1 MADTKFDSRVKVSQ
15 IIKNQLPEF
24 ISSSEENFVDFLKQ
38 YYISL
43 EHRGAAFDIANNFDQ
58 YISTDNLTADIVSK
72 TYTLSQDV
80 GYIDDEIFVSSTAGF
95 PEEYGLLKINN
106 EIITYTEKTE
116 TSFTGC
122 IRGFSGVESYEE
134 DRGQHNLVFKTTSI
148 TEHSQGDSVINLSN
162 LFLKEFFKKLKYQFL
177 PGLENNDFDSNVNVG
192 SFIKQAK
199 SLYQSKGTD
208 ASFEILFKVLY
219 GVDAEVIDTERFL
232 LKSSSAEFIRR
243 KVLFGKLVSGNDPLK
258 VAGQTLI
265 SSDGSASAPISEIDY
280 YRSSTGE
287 NIYKISIS
295 EGYDEEGLLIGTFKE
310 TPVTKVIGN
319 VPVGSTTI
327 TVDSTISFPNSGT
340 IVSGSNTEISYTRK
354 TVNQFFGCSN
364 ITSEILDTDEI
375 KGTNFA
381 TSYEDG
387 DIGKPV
393 IFELKNIL
401 SDFNFSEEGY
411 TLIEAGD
418 KILVNNLG
426 EYIRDNQEENTYKE
440 FIFNSWIY
448 NTSSRFEIEF
458 SASNTTHTLSE
469 FPDKVSL
476 RKGDNVNIFRRG
488 ANVSLGTAKVGNISR
503 DQIDPTKGS
512 LTLTDLVLVDESTN
526 LADGQ
531 TGAKYDIKRIIK
543 TASSSSATVP
553 LEFSNVSANVQNTY
567 DDGGKNI
574 FVATNSLPDYEINPE
589 SIFEEITDTSS
600 IGTSEITIP
609 RPSLKFLTGDKIT
622 YTHGT
627 GNAIT
632 GLTSDTEYYIKVVDS
647 NKIKLYESL
656 SAIYTD
662 TNISLGVES
671 GIASTHRFTLSKLY
685 NKKLSPSFS
694 LRKYPI
700 STDKDV
706 KEKVKTPIDNSIGS
720 LINGVEIFNYKGV
733 DNIFYG
739 PLSNVIV
746 SEGGSGYDA
755 VYPPKIEI
763 DAPTEVG
770 GTTAL
775 VSPVIAGTVHSV
787 LLDEKDV
794 PVKSVKSVSI
804 LGGNGTGAVLEPV
817 IENRFREFEFEA
829 SSGVSTTTE
838 AITFT
843 QNHYFKNGQK
853 VVYSTNGNNPL
864 GIGTYQG
871 SNVNQN
877 KYLLNGGTYFV
888 KYVSSKSIGLY
899 ETEKDYL
906 AGINTVGF
914 TTVNR
919 TGIHKIRSFN
929 PEQVLSDIRVSNSG
943 NNYQYRKL
951 IITSDDRSTAISTTR
966 STINYKN
973 HGFDD
978 RSIVKYESTSAIDGL
993 VNNQDYYIMK
1003 IDNDSFRLATT
1014 TDNHTNKKY
1023 ISIGSIGG
1031 NVEHSFKYLPISVDI
1046 KVSYANTE
1054 QSISAT
1060 PVVRGEVI
1068 DLYLYEQGNKYGS
1081 EILNYEKLP
1090 EVFVKNGK
1098 NAIVQPVIINGK
1110 IDSVVVVDGGSEY
1123 YSLPDLV
1130 VNGSGTGAK
1139 LKPVI
1144 NATTGLLTG
1153 VTVIKGGLGYTS
1165 NTTISVKT
1173 TGTGLKL
1180 TPKIRSLTLENNKKF
1195 GNEYFK
1201 KISGSITDVSYSVLG
1216 YFDEVRNS
1224 FEDNVGTETE
1234 NFTHSPI
1241 IGWAYDGN
1249 PIYGAFGYSDPSS
1262 GTTVKRI
1269 ESSYVLDTSL
1279 IEDRPNLTD
1288 FPAGTFIEDYTF
1300 NGSGDLDEHNGRFT
1314 KTPDFPNGIYAYFS
1328 PIEENPDLP
1337 NTFQSVFPY
1346 FIGDTYRSSFIESI
1360 LVNTQENFDIQES
1373 GLLRNT
1379 APYRVGQKNS
1389 SNDYIDFDFSDKFN
1403 GGEVESSSTG
1413 DIDSFTVSKN
1423 GFDYAIGDLLV
1434 FDNSTSG
1441 GSGVSAEV
1449 SEILGKTINSI
1460 SVSKTKETGF
1470 VLENQNGKLELS
1482 SDAYHNFT
1490 NKNFVKIDNLSTPI
1504 SGLSGFYEI
1513 ESNTLSTTLNEEIV
1527 INSGVVTDIFVAN
1540 IPSSVSVGNTIG
1552 IGTENL
1558 EVLNIFDQERILRVR
1573 RNITGIAHSVG
1584 TAVTYRPSSFT
1595 IPFQIKELDS
1605 YKNNKVYFNP
1615 AQSVGIGTTVGVST
1629 SVSYIIGNTTQTLS
1643 IPTQTIHL
1651 PNHGFKDRQKVTI
1664 GRPSGVSSIG
1674 VYDYSTNSG
1683 FKILES
1689 PTDEVF
1695 IIKKSDN
1702 AIGIVT
1708 SLTGLGNTVGL
1719 SFTSTGADNYE
1730 YYFESQNNQI
1740 TADVT
1745 EINSTVSVSTSHGLK
1760 NNDKVTLSL
1769 LSNKN
1774 VGIGTST
1781 HVRLKFDE
1789 RTQKILVNSIGFNS
1803 TGINTTNNTIEIPN
1817 NDLRNGDKV
1826 YYETDSS
1833 PSGLANNSFYYVV
1846 KVSDD
1851 KIKLSETLID
1861 ATGST
1866 IKTISIGSTGGSDQ
1880 KLSLVNPQI
1889 DVIKNNNLVFDISD
1903 SSFENKTI
1911 EFFRDDNFINPYF
1924 SSSDSS
1930 SFNVVGVG
1938 TAGNSGAKITLN
1950 HSSSLD
1956 FNLYYAVKDETTG
1969 KVISADKDVKNY
1981 SKISYI
1987 DSFYNGNTYT
1997 VSGAGTTTSFQINLI
2012 GEPERDLYISSDV
2025 DSFSYST
2032 KSKNTIGPISKIR
2045 KISSG
2050 FNYAFLP
2057 KISDI
2062 TSSKGDGAG
2071 IKLVTKNIGNSERI
2085 KTINSGYS
2093 FPTDKTL
2100 SPSGNLPIIAN
2111 IIKDHEIKN
2120 IVVTSGGSDYYAEP
2134 NFVLVDSET
2143 RESVDTVSFEVE
2155 RNSNSIENVE
2165 AINSQGL
2172 DLKNYEL
2179 FTTENSNGVPVSKV
2193 EYSSSGIVTCT
2204 LITPIGGF
2212 NIAPFADN
2220 QEIFVEGIE
2229 KSGTDGDGFNS
2240 SDVGYK
2246 FFNIQEYLDET
2257 SPAKVVFD
2265 ISSFS
2270 TNPGIALT
2278 DQTYASII
2286 PRSKYPV
2293 FEVNLQQ
2300 SEFISNEQLLIDV
2313 GNGYVLSENNILKSD
2328 ASIAKIIGPD
2338 LLKKGYKI
2346 KGRNSGATAEID
2358 TITSLGGR
2366 FTEDV
2371 IYSTTDGWKNNIGNL
2386 SDDIQ
2391 VLPDNDYYQNLSY
2404 SIKSPIEYE
2413 KFIDPVNKIVHSS
2426 GLKNF
2431 GNLGITSSVSIGVGA
2446 AISDLS
2452 FTTEYVSDLRVDI
2465 IKDFDTVKDVD
2476 VQFISA
2482 DNKKSKYVEFQNKR
2496 LTDFFVCKTNRV
2508 LSIDNVENE
2517 FSSTTLGQEQYVD
2530 LLTYPKSLRY
2540 TNFLIQSVGIA
2551 STERQLNDIVVL
2563 NNNLDSFT
2571 IDKGTLTN
2579 SETVDYYA
2587 DVNGFIDPAGNLS
2600 LRYEP
2605 VNPFDKSYNI
2615 KIYRTYFDTTVT
2627 GVGTTSIGFVDITGN
2642 VESVGVGST
2651 AQILGIATESSQ
2663 ALLSEIFV
2671 NDLTTNQM
2679 NFFEVAVVN
2688 DGIESKHSE
2697 YFVDTEKL
2705 SGKSQSRLVSIGSTI
2720 ESGIL
2725 KLNITNDSSNKILYK
2740 ARTTNI
2746 DSPSVGTAGT
2756 YRFLAPEQPEG
2767 SERSMRLE
2775 SSHVETG
2782 SVGVGTTVLTFDV
2795 ATIGS
2800 VKSLIRIKNTDTNNT
2815 SMHQVMMVN
2824 DGADSFMMPK
2834 FYVSIGNTTGIGT
2847 FESQIDGSEL
2857 NLLFYP
2863 DFTANYEISS
2873 YSHVLYEDLDSD
2885 NIITDKEYG
2894 NITETLKNSRFNS
2907 INGDGNDQL
2916 EFEMEYNGVPIF
2928 QKTFNPSN
2936 SGILSTSTGIFTI
2949 NDHFFSN
2956 NEAVKYEPGA
2966 TFLDVTPTSIGIAE
2980 TTTGGTVFVGDFI
2993 AGLST
2998 ITGISSSLSEFF
3010 EVGQTVSGPSVP
3022 ASTQIV
3028 SVGNTFQ
3035 YFTGNIVGVGST
3047 VITGVANTSILKVN
3061 SGIFSGDGT
3070 SLGTIQS
3077 IGEETVTSNQIISVG
3092 TGRTYYTDALGFGI
3106 SLSNVSDST
3115 VIRKSFSSGFS
3126 TDICPS
3132 DVYIIKLTPNT
3143 FKITGTNNSGVG
3155 LTFTNTGA
3163 GNAHKFTM
3171 KKNIEKTLIN
3181 LNGIVQYPLSY
3192 SNISYTL
3199 EEPINSSQE
3208 FISLSGITTVNPTDL
3223 LKIGDEYVEVQN
3235 VGFGTTSVGP
3245 ITGIGTTTLAKVK
3258 RGFVGSAASSHSSGV
3273 SADVYKGSYDIVGNK
3288 LHFTHAPKGSGDND
3302 REDSRGLKF
3311 SRDTFNGRVFL
3322 RSDYST
3328 NIIYDNIS
3336 SEFNGIGRTF
3346 DVKYGGEDIDNIES
3360 GSPLLFINEVFQT
3373 PTSSNNAGNNYE
3385 YTDNGDTTTVTF
3397 TGITNPDNN
3406 IIVTSDTDVN
3416 QNGVP
3421 RGGVIVSL
3429 GSTPGL
3435 GYAPLVGASVTAVV
3449 GAGGS
3454 IVSVGLGTTDHPGS
3468 GYNDFVGIAVT
3479 VFEEG
3484 HSGTEAE
3491 ISATVGLGGT
3501 LSFTVQGNGG
3511 SGYTNP
3517 QIFVSDPSYSNLG
3530 AYGISRIGVGETTD
3544 TGSAFAVN
3552 LEVGAGATVGVGS
3565 THFGV
3570 TNFEVINFGYD
3581 FRLGDKFTVAGL
3593 VTAATLSEP
3602 IHQFELEVLGV
3613 YNDNFGSWQLGELDY
3628 IDSIKLL
3635 QNGVRQRFPL
3645 NYNGDLLNFE
3655 VDINDPDSAEIDLK
3669 ELLLVFV
3676 NGILQIPGDSYNFNG
3691 GTSIEF
3697 TSAPDPVDIVDIFF
3711 YRGTRGTDSFQENIA
3726 EKLAIGDE
3734 LQIKRDP
3741 DFSFSVTQDPRVVFD
3756 LRESDLVETVTYGGV
3771 GIVTAGDVA
3780 SNPSK
3785 ITDIKFTDVIPQKA
3799 DIFANGQN
3807 ISKARKRFASLVYP
3821 TTKVIR
3827 DIATSDTEIFV
3838 EDASSFNYEE
3848 NELGKAIVKFDV
3860 LVTEGT
3866 DKEFASTEVTVSSAS
3881 TISSIGILSGGSGY
3895 GSGGTINVEISTPPS
3910 GIGVGIGT
3918 TATATAT
3925 VSAAGTISSVSITD
3939 GGLGYS
3945 TTTSPQVLIPLP
3957 TPKTETISV
3966 RDVEGF
3972 SGIITGIGTTTTS
3985 GNSAIKFELYNED
3998 ASFGDTLE
4006 VGYPFSVSNTVLGT
4020 GVTSLTGAGVII
4032 GIGTTYADNIYEVAE
4047 VSISPTDSKL
4057 GIVTCRATYED
4068 SSLDYIA
4075 PYEEGHVTKIITSI
4089 GSTSNSE
4096 YGSAVAIGTDKIV
4109 VGSRFSEGVGIGSTN
4124 AGAVYVYDHDGTNEI
4139 KINPSDP
4146 NAYSY
4151 FGRSVAIGT
4160 DKIVVGAPQHGG
4172 YDPLNFGVGRVY
4184 IYDHDGTNE
4193 IKITDPDNNYDME
4206 FGRSVAIQ
4214 NDRIIIGAPGKTY
4227 MDFQGD
4233 PTIFGKVYI
4242 YDLSGNQIGVI
4253 TDPTTN
4259 GANEFGNH
4267 VAVGDGKLVI
4277 SSNAEEPGGALLV
4290 TGSIRIYDFDGDNL
4304 TNPIG
4309 PFFADDP
4316 GFFDRFGWSVA
4327 VGGNKIVVGAP
4338 YNDIVDADSDQSGA
4352 IYILDLDG
4360 SNQVQIR
4367 PSDISS
4373 KDNFGYSVA
4382 VRHNKIFVGA
4392 PSNQNDPNPNPG
4404 AVYVYNL
4411 DGTRE
4416 IKFTASDGDAN
4427 DKFGSAVAIGTD
4439 KVVVGSEDDQVGV
4452 GSTGSVYVYDLN
4464 LKDKVDVFGNFSW
4477 GRFLNATR
4485 ATSAQSY
4492 TVSGNTVSGL
4502 STYPQIQRRG
4512 YGLNDSGAYS
4522 N

>member
-134 DRGQHNLVFKTTSI
+134 DRGQQNLVFKTTNIS
-148 TEHSQGDSVINLSN
+148 EHNQGDSVINLSN

-177 PGLENNDFDSNVNVG
+177 PGLENNDLNPDVNVG

-199 SLYQSKGTD
+199 SLYQTKGTD
-208 ASFEILFKVLY
+208 GSFEILFKVLY
-219 GVDAEVIDTERFL
+219 GVNAEVIDTEKFL

-243 KVLFGKLVSGNDPLK
+243 KVLFGKLVSGQDPLK

-280 YRSSTGE
+280 YLSSTGE

-295 EGYDEEGLLIGTFKE
+295 EGYDEEGLLIGKFKE
-310 TPVTKVIGN
+310 TPLTKVIGN

-327 TVDSTISFPNSGT
+327 TVDSTVSFPNSGT
-340 IVSGSNTEISYTRK
+340 IISGSNNEISYTRK

-364 ITSEILDTDEI
+364 ITTEILDTDEI
-375 KGTNFA
+375 KGSNYA
-381 TSYEDG
+381 ISYEDG
-387 DIGKPV
+387 DINKPV

-401 SDFNFSEEGY
+401 SDFNFDDDEY
-411 TLIEAGD
+411 TLIESGD

-426 EYIRDNQEENTYKE
+426 EYIRNNQEENTFKE

-448 NTSSRFEIEF
+448 NTSSRFEIE
-458 SASNTTHTLSE
+458 SSESNTTHILAE

-476 RKGDNVNIFRRG
+476 KKDDNVKIFRRG
-488 ANVSLGTAKVGNISR
+488 ANESLATAKVENISR
-503 DQIDPTKGS
+503 LQSDSSKGS
-512 LTLTDLVLVDESTN
+512 LKLKEYEGEN
-526 LADGQ
+526 LGE
-531 TGAKYDIKRIIK
+531 GKYDIKRIIK
-543 TASSSSATVP
+543 TASSSSTTIP
-553 LEFSNVSANVQNTY
+553 LEFSNVSANIQNTY

-600 IGTSEITIP
+600 IGASEITIS
-609 RPSLKFLTGDKIT
+609 RPSLRFLTGDKIT

-627 GNAIT
+627 GNPIT
-632 GLTSDTEYYIKVVDS
+632 GLTSGNEYYIKVVDS
-647 NKIKLYESL
+647 NKIKLYNSL
-656 SAIYTD
+656 SEIYTD
-662 TNISLGVES
+662 ANISLATES
-671 GIASTHRFTLSKLY
+671 GIATTHRFTLSKLY

-700 STDKDV
+700 STYIDV
-706 KEKVKTPIDNSIGS
+706 KEKVKTPIDNTVGS
-720 LINGVEIFNYKGV
+720 LINGVEIFNYKGI
-733 DNIFYG
+733 DNVFYG
-739 PLSNVIV
+739 PLSDVIV

-787 LLDEKDV
+787 LLDEKDI

-817 IENRFREFEFEA
+817 IENRFREFEFDA
-829 SSGVSTTTE
+829 SSGVNNTTE

-843 QNHYFKNGQK
+843 QSHYFEDGQK

-871 SNVNQN
+871 SNVDQN
-877 KYLLNGGTYFV
+877 KYLLNGGTYFA
-888 KYVSSKSIGLY
+888 KYISSKSIGLY
-899 ETEKDYL
+899 ETKKDYL

-914 TTVNR
+914 TTVNKN
-919 TGIHKIRSFN
+919 GIHKIRSFN
-929 PEQVLSDIRVSNSG
+929 SEEVLSDIRVTNSG

-951 IITSDDRSTAISTTR
+951 IITSDNRSTSISTTR
-966 STINYKN
+966 STINYKD

-978 RSIVKYESTSAIDGL
+978 RSIVKYESTSTISGL
-993 VNNQDYYIMK
+993 TNDQDYYVIK
-1003 IDNDSFRLATT
+1003 IDNDSFRLAATK
-1014 TDNHTNKKY
+1014 DDHTNKKY
-1023 ISIGSIGG
+1023 ISIESIGG
-1031 NVEHSFKYLPISVDI
+1031 SVEHSFKYLPISVDI

-1054 QSISAT
+1054 QSVSAT

-1068 DLYLYEQGNKYGS
+1068 DLYVYEKGSKYGS

-1090 EVFVKNGK
+1090 LVSISSGK

-1110 IDSVVVVDGGSEY
+1110 IDSVFVIDSGSEY
-1123 YSLPDLV
+1123 HSLPDLI
-1130 VNGSGTGAK
+1130 VNGSGSGAK

-1144 NATTGLLTG
+1144 NPTTGSLTA
-1153 VTVIKGGLGYTS
+1153 VTVINSGFGYTS
-1165 NTTISVKT
+1165 DTTISVKT
-1173 TGTGLKL
+1173 IGTGLKL
-1180 TPKIRSLTLENNKKF
+1180 TPKIRSLTLDNNKKF
-1195 GNEYFK
+1195 GSEYFK
-1201 KISGSITDVSYSVLG
+1201 KITTSITDVSYSVTG
-1216 YFDEVRNS
+1216 YFDEIRSS
-1224 FEDNVGTETE
+1224 FEDNVGTE
-1234 NFTHSPI
+1234 NNDFTHSPI

-1249 PIYGAFGYSDPSS
+1249 PIYGAFGYSNPSD
-1262 GTTVKRI
+1262 GTTVKRL
-1269 ESSYVLDTSL
+1269 ESSYTLDTSL
-1279 IEDRPNLTD
+1279 VEDRPNLTD

-1300 NGSGDLDEHNGRFT
+1300 DGSGDLDEHNGRFT
-1314 KTPDFPNGIYAYFS
+1314 KTPDFPNGIYAYFA
-1328 PIEENPDLP
+1328 PIEENTNIP

-1346 FIGDTYRSSFIESI
+1346 FVGDTYRSSFIKSI
-1360 LVNTQENFDIQES
+1360 LENTQENFDIQNS

-1403 GGEVESSSTG
+1403 GGEVESSSRG
-1413 DIDSFTVSKN
+1413 DVDSFTVSKN
-1423 GFDYAIGDLLV
+1423 GFDYAIGDPLV

-1449 SEILGKTINSI
+1449 SEILGKTINNI
-1460 SVSKTKETGF
+1460 SVSRTKETGF
-1470 VLENQNGKLELS
+1470 VLENQNGKLKLS
-1482 SDAYHNFT
+1482 SDTYHNFT
-1490 NKNFVKIDNLSTPI
+1490 NNNFVKIDNLSTPV
-1504 SGLSGFYEI
+1504 SGLSGFYKI

-1540 IPSSVSVGNTIG
+1540 IPSSVSAGNTIG

-1558 EVLNIFDQERILRVR
+1558 EVLNVFEQERILRVKR
-1573 RNITGIAHSVG
+1573 SVTGIAHAVG
-1584 TAVTYRPSSFT
+1584 TGVTYRSSSFT
-1595 IPFQIKELDS
+1595 IPFQIEELDS
-1605 YKNNKVYFNP
+1605 YENNKVYFNP
-1615 AQSVGIGTTVGVST
+1615 TQSVGIGTTVGLST
-1629 SVSYIIGNTTQTLS
+1629 SVSYTIGNSTQTLS
-1643 IPTQTIHL
+1643 IPTQTIYL

-1664 GRPSGVSSIG
+1664 GRVSGVSSIG
-1674 VYDYSTNSG
+1674 VYDYSTDSE

-1689 PTDEVF
+1689 LTEEVF
-1695 IIKKSDN
+1695 VIKKSDN
-1702 AIGIVT
+1702 SIGIVT

-1719 SFTSTGADNYE
+1719 AFTSAGADNYE
-1730 YYFESQNNQI
+1730 YYFESKFNQI

-1745 EINSTVSVSTSHGLK
+1745 EINCTVSVASSHGLN
-1760 NNDKVTLSL
+1760 NNDNVTLSL

-1781 HVRLKFDE
+1781 HLRLRFDE
-1789 RTQKILVNSIGFNS
+1789 STQKILVNSIGFNS
-1803 TGINTTNNTIEIPN
+1803 TGINTTSNIIEIPN
-1817 NDLRNGDKV
+1817 NDLRTGDKV
-1826 YYETDSS
+1826 YYETDIS
-1833 PSGLANNSFYYVV
+1833 PSGLENNSFYYVF

-1851 KIKLSETLID
+1851 KIKLSETLND

-1866 IKTISIGSTGGSDQ
+1866 VKTISIGSTGGSDQ

-1889 DVIKNNNLVFDISD
+1889 DVVKNNNLVFDISD
-1903 SSFENKTI
+1903 SSFENKNI
-1911 EFFRDDNFINPYF
+1911 EFFGDENFINSYS
-1924 SSSDSS
+1924 SSSDIS

-1938 TAGNSGAKITLN
+1938 TAGNSGAKVTLN

-1987 DSFYNGNTYT
+1987 DSFYNNNTYI
-1997 VSGAGTTTSFQINLI
+1997 VSAASTTTFQINLV

-2032 KSKNTIGPISKIR
+2032 DSKNAIGPISKIR
-2045 KISSG
+2045 KISPG

-2057 KISDI
+2057 KFLDV

-2120 IVVTSGGSDYYAEP
+2120 IVVTSGGSDYYTDP
-2134 NFVLVDSET
+2134 GLVLVDSET

-2155 RNSNSIENVE
+2155 RNSNSIENVT
-2165 AINSQGL
+2165 AINSKGL

-2179 FTTENSNGVPVSKV
+2179 FTIDNSNGVSVSKV

-2204 LITPIGGF
+2204 LVTPIGGF
-2212 NIAPFADN
+2212 NIPPFSDN

-2229 KSGTDGDGFNS
+2229 KSGNDGDGFNS
-2240 SDVGYK
+2240 ADVGYK
-2246 FFNIQEYLDET
+2246 FFTIAEYLDDT
-2257 SPAKVVFD
+2257 SPARVVFD

-2278 DQTYASII
+2278 DQIYASIV
-2286 PRSKYPV
+2286 PKSKYPI
-2293 FEVNLQQ
+2293 FEVNLEE
-2300 SEFISNEQLLIDV
+2300 SKFIENEQLLIDI
-2313 GNGYVLSENNILKSD
+2313 GNGYVLSENNVIKSD

-2338 LLKKGYKI
+2338 LLKKEYKI
-2346 KGRNSGATAEID
+2346 QGRNSGSTAEINA
-2358 TITSLGGR
+2358 ITSLGGR

-2413 KFIDPVNKIVHSS
+2413 RFIDPVNKIIHSS

-2431 GNLGITSSVSIGVGA
+2431 GNLGITSSVSTGVGA

-2452 FTTEYVSDLRVDI
+2452 FTTDYITDVRVDI

-2496 LTDFFVCKTNRV
+2496 LTDFFVCKTNKV

-2530 LLTYPKSLRY
+2530 LLTYPKSVRY
-2540 TNFLIQSVGIA
+2540 TNFLVQSVGIA

-2605 VNPFDKSYNI
+2605 INPFDKSYNI
-2615 KIYRTYFDTTVT
+2615 KIYRTFFDTTVT

-2775 SSHVETG
+2775 SNHVETG

-2928 QKTFNPSN
+2928 QKTFNPTN
-2936 SGILSTSTGIFTI
+2936 AGTLSTSTGIFTI

-2956 NEAVKYEPGA
+2956 NEEVTYESGA
-2966 TFLDVTPTSIGIAE
+2966 TFIDVTPSSVGIG
-2980 TTTGGTVFVGDFI
+2980 TTIVGGTQFTGDFI
-2993 AGLST
+2993 TGLST
-2998 ITGISSSLSEFF
+2998 ITGISSTLLDFF
-3010 EVGQTVSGPSVP
+3010 EVGQIISGPSIP
-3022 ASTQIV
+3022 TSTEIV
-3028 SVGNTFQ
+3028 SIGNTFQ
-3035 YFTGNIVGVGST
+3035 YFTGNIVGVAST

-3061 SGIFSGDGT
+3061 AGIFSGDGT

-3077 IGEETVTSNQIISVG
+3077 IGNQTVTSDQTIDVG
-3092 TGRTYYTDALGFGI
+3092 TGRTYYTDTLGLGI
-3106 SLSNVSDST
+3106 SLSNPST
-3115 VIRKSFSSGFS
+3115 STQIRKSFSSGIS
-3126 TDICPS
+3126 TDVCPS
-3132 DVYIIKLTPNT
+3132 DVYIIKLSPNT
-3143 FKITGTNNSGVG
+3143 FKITGTNNSGIG
-3155 LTFTNTGA
+3155 FTFTSTGA
-3163 GNAHKFTM
+3163 GNAHKLTM

-3199 EEPINSSQE
+3199 EESINSSQE

-3235 VGFGTTSVGP
+3235 VGFGTTSIGP
-3245 ITGIGTTTLAKVK
+3245 ITGIGTTTLVKVK
-3258 RGFVGSAASSHSSGV
+3258 RGFVGSTANSHSSGV
-3273 SADVYKGSYDIVGNK
+3273 SADLYKGSYDIVGNK
-3288 LHFTHAPKGSGDND
+3288 LHFTHAPKGSGEND
-3302 REDSRGLKF
+3302 REDSRGLNF

-3328 NIIYDNIS
+3328 NIVYDNIS

-3346 DVKYGGEDIDNIES
+3346 AVRYNGEDIDTIES

-3397 TGITNPDNN
+3397 TGITNPDDNV
-3406 IIVTSDTDVN
+3406 IVTSDTDVN

-3449 GAGGS
+3449 SGGS
-3454 IVSVGLGTTDHPGS
+3454 IVSVGLGITDHNGS

-3484 HSGTEAE
+3484 HSGTAAE

-3501 LSFTVQGNGG
+3501 LTFNVDEGGNG
-3511 SGYTNP
+3511 YNNP
-3517 QIFVSDPSYSNLG
+3517 QIFVSDPAYSNLG
-3530 AYGISRIGVGETTD
+3530 AYGISRIGVGTTTD

-3565 THFGV
+3565 TYFGV

-3593 VTAATLSEP
+3593 VTDATLSEP

-3655 VDINDPDSAEIDLK
+3655 IDINDPDSAEIDLK
-3669 ELLLVFV
+3669 ELLLIFI
-3676 NGILQIPGDSYNFNG
+3676 NGILQVPGDSYDFSG
-3691 GTSIEF
+3691 GTSIIF
-3697 TSAPDPVDIVDIFF
+3697 TSPPSSEDNVDIFF
-3711 YRGTRGTDSFQENIA
+3711 YRGTRGTDSFQQNIL
-3726 EKLAIGDE
+3726 ETVGIGDE

-3741 DFSFSVTQDPRVVFD
+3741 DFEFSRTQDPRVIFD
-3756 LRESDLVETVTYGGV
+3756 LRESDLVETVNYGGV
-3771 GIVTAGDVA
+3771 GIVTEGDVVL
-3780 SNPSK
+3780 NPSK
-3785 ITDIKFTDVIPQKA
+3785 ITDIKFTDIIPQKA
-3799 DIFANGQN
+3799 DIVANGEN
-3807 ISKARKRFASLVYP
+3807 ISKARKRLASSVYP
-3821 TTKVIR
+3821 TTRLIR

-3838 EDASSFNYEE
+3838 EDANSFNYEE
-3848 NELGKAIVKFDV
+3848 NELGKAIVEFDV

-3866 DKEFASTEVTVSSAS
+3866 DKELASTEVTVSSAS
-3881 TISSIGILSGGSGY
+3881 TISSIGIISGGSGY
-3895 GSGGTINVEISTPPS
+3895 GSGGTIDVKISTPPS
-3910 GIGVGIGT
+3910 GIGAGIGT
-3918 TATATAT
+3918 IAEATAT
-3925 VSAAGTISSVSITD
+3925 VSAAGTIASVSITN

-3957 TPKTETISV
+3957 NPKIETISV
-3966 RDVEGF
+3966 SNVEGF
-3972 SGIITGIGTTTTS
+3972 SGIVTGIGTTTTS
-3985 GNSAIKFELYNED
+3985 GNPAIKFELYNED
-3998 ASFGDTLE
+3998 VSFGDTLE
-4006 VGYPFSVSNTVLGT
+4006 VGYPFFVSNSVLGT

-4047 VSISPTDSKL
+4047 VSISPNDSKL

-4068 SSLDYIA
+4068 SSLDYTA
-4075 PYEEGHVTKIITSI
+4075 PYAEGHTTKITAGI
-4089 GSTSNSE
+4089 GSTSNSG
-4096 YGSAVAIGTDKIV
+4096 YGSVVAIGTDKIV
-4109 VGSRFSEGVGIGSTN
+4109 VGSPYANDVGLNTN

-4139 KINPSDP
+4139 KITASDP
-4146 NAYSY
+4146 SLNAW
-4151 FGRSVAIGT
+4151 FGNSVAIGT
-4160 DKIVVGAPQHGG
+4160 DKIVVGSPSGIFNST
-4172 YDPLNFGVGRVY
+4172 DVGKVY

-4193 IKITDPDNNYDME
+4193 IKITDPQNNQDME
-4206 FGRSVAIQ
+4206 FGESVAIE
-4214 NDRIIIGAPGKTY
+4214 NDRIFVSAV
-4227 MDFQGD
+4227 GD
-4233 PTIFGKVYI
+4233 YNTPITIDDLGRVYI
-4242 YDLSGNQIGVI
+4242 YDLSGTQVGVI
-4253 TDPTTN
+4253 TDPDPNFGGGGGHKFGSAIAVGDGKLLIAAEN
-4259 GANEFGNH
+4259 GGNNNLGEVH
-4267 VAVGDGKLVI
+4267 IYDFDGNNATFAKTINNPDATGPLQKYGGSVAVGDGK
-4277 SSNAEEPGGALLV
+4277 
-4290 TGSIRIYDFDGDNL
+4290 
-4304 TNPIG
+4304 
-4309 PFFADDP
+4309 
-4316 GFFDRFGWSVA
+4316 
-4327 VGGNKIVVGAP
+4327 IVVGDP
-4338 YNDIVDADSDQSGA
+4338 NDIIDFGKGGSVFV
-4352 IYILDLDG
+4352 YDLDG
-4360 SNQVQIR
+4360 SNVTRIR
-4367 PSDISS
+4367 PSDPETF
-4373 KDNFGYSVA
+4373 KFFGYSVA
-4382 VRHNKIFVGA
+4382 VKHNKIFIGA
-4392 PSNQNDPNPNPG
+4392 TGQGGS
-4404 AVYVYNL
+4404 VYVYNL

-4416 IKFTASDGDAN
+4416 IKITASDGEIGDN
-4427 DKFGSAVAIGTD
+4427 FGTAVAIGTD
-4439 KVVVGSEDDQVGV
+4439 KVVIGASNDQVGV
-4452 GSTGSVYVYDLN
+4452 GSTGSVYVYDLDLRDN
-4464 LKDKVDVFGNFSW
+4464 IDVFGNFSW
-4477 GRFLNATR
+4477 GRFSTLTR
-4485 ATSAQSY
+4485 ATSPQSY